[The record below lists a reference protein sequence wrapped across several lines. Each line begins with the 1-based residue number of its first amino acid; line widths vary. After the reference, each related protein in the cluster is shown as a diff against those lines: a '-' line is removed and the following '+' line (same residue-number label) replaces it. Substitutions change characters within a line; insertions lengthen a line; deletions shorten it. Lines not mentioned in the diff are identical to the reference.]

1 MSMYGAKYLQWAP
14 IVEEPA
20 DSKPTYGQAINLG
33 PLVKVADSPTYNE
46 AKSYGDDVLQEYV
59 NEFNECP
66 VDVEV
71 TELPMDAAAAITG
84 AKLEGESEQKDLAF
98 GANDNAPHGG
108 LGFYI
113 SKQVKGVKSY
123 QGVFYSKLK
132 ASMQGEE
139 YSTKAG
145 TVTLVNSKMRFL
157 AMSPSFGPWKVKS
170 PGFATETEAK
180 AWVDAKLAAAAATGA

>member
-14 IVEEPA
+14 INAETSTA
-20 DSKPTYGQAINLG
+20 APTYGEAMNLG
-33 PLVKVADSPTYNE
+33 PLVRVSDSPSYNE
-46 AKSYGDDVLQEYV
+46 AKAYGDDVLQEYV

-71 TELPMDAAAAITG
+71 TELPMEAAAAITG
-84 AKLEGESEQKDLAF
+84 AKLESNGEGQDLAF

-108 LGFYI
+108 LAFYI

-123 QGVFYSKLK
+123 QGVFYTKLK
-132 ASMQGEE
+132 AAMQGEE

-145 TVTLVNSKMRFL
+145 SITLANSKMRFL
-157 AMSPSFGPWKVKS
+157 AMSPAFGPWKVKS
-170 PGFATETEAK
+170 TSFPTEEAAK
-180 AWVDAKLAAAAATGA
+180 AWVDAKLAGG